1 MTAPGIMRTRVTFSE
16 PTRISD
22 GYGNTTEGWTARG
35 TVWAEVIHLKGGETV
50 MAARLTGT
58 HTQVFRIRRSALSRA
73 VTTEWR
79 ADADGVAFNIRDV
92 TRDPLGRFDE
102 LLCESGVAI

>member
-1 MTAPGIMRTRVTFSE
+1 MRTRVTLSE
-16 PTRISD
+16 RVAGTSD
-22 GYGNTTEGWTARG
+22 GYGNTTPDTWVARG

-58 HTQVFRIRRSALSRA
+58 HTQVFRIRQSALSRA

>member
-1 MTAPGIMRTRVTFSE
+1 MRARVTLSE
-16 PTRISD
+16 PVHISD
-22 GYGNTTEGWTARG
+22 GYGNTTDGWNARG

-58 HTQVFRIRRSALSRA
+58 HTQVFRIRQSSLSLA
-73 VTTEWR
+73 ISTDWKAE
-79 ADADGVAFNIRDV
+79 ADGVAFNIRDV

-102 LLCESGVAI
+102 VLCESGVAI